1 MATDLMGFVQFSD
14 GTFAS
19 LLKEGATAEAV
30 TSMPTGGTGLNQV
43 AGVEIG
49 QAYSGKMAVSASI
62 ICQTDDAT
70 TGAFAYGYFLGPDGK
85 IIVPVQGS
93 GYKSSGL

>member
-49 QAYSGKMAVSASI
+49 QAYSGKMAV
-62 ICQTDDAT
+62 
-70 TGAFAYGYFLGPDGK
+70 
-85 IIVPVQGS
+85 
-93 GYKSSGL
+93 